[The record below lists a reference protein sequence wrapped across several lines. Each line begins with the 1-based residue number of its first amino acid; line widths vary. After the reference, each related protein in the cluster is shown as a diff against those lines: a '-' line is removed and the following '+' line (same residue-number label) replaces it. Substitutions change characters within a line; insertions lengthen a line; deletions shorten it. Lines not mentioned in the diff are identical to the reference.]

1 MQAAAAISSI
11 WAEQASMTEKNQTTE
26 LEVQW
31 PAILKLHGTD
41 ELIYLQDHAAWLSDS
56 HLQAMHLTAG
66 DILIDS
72 DGLCFKAGF
81 HIAQNRNGGFMATG
95 EHLNLQQVIQLV
107 RMHAAQ
113 DGACC
118 VAKLHASS
126 IAEAIAMLR
135 P

>member
-11 WAEQASMTEKNQTTE
+11 WAEQTPVTDQTQATRP
-26 LEVQW
+26 EVQW
-31 PAILKLHGTD
+31 PAVLKLHGAD
-41 ELIYLQDHAAWLSDS
+41 ELIYLQNHAAWLSDG
-56 HLQAMHLTAG
+56 HLQTMHLTAS

-72 DGLCFKAGF
+72 AGLCFKAGF
-81 HIAQNRNGGFMATG
+81 HITQNRNGGFIATG
-95 EHLNLQQVIQLV
+95 ERLDLQQVIQLV

-113 DGACC
+113 DGTCC

-126 IAEAIAMLR
+126 IGDAITMLR

>member
-1 MQAAAAISSI
+1 MPVAVAISSI
-11 WAEQASMTEKNQTTE
+11 WAKQTPMTDQTRTSRV
-26 LEVQW
+26 EVKW
-31 PAILKLHGTD
+31 PAMIKLHGAD
-41 ELIYLQDHAAWLSDS
+41 ELIYLQDHAAWLSDDNV
-56 HLQAMHLTAG
+56 QAMHLTAD

-72 DGLCFKAGF
+72 AGLCFQLAK
-81 HIAQNRNGGFMATG
+81 NRNESFMATG
-95 EHLNLQQVIQLV
+95 ECLNLPQVTQLV

-126 IAEAIAMLR
+126 IADAIAMLQ